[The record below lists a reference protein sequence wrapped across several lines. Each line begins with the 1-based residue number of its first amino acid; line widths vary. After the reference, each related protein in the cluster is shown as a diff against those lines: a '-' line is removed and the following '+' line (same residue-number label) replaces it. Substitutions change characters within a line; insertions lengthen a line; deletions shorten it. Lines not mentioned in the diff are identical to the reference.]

1 MRMSLTATDRT
12 NIMLWVN
19 EWFADSSKC
28 LNDYLCKGISSKN
41 LCKKIARVYVL
52 RNGIL
57 SADGILTDEQLNNL
71 YTRIQCLINLSV
83 SV

>member
-1 MRMSLTATDRT
+1 MWMSLTATDRI

-28 LNDYLCKGISSKN
+28 LNSYLCQGVSSKS
-41 LCKKIARVYVL
+41 LCKKIAQVYIL
-52 RNGIL
+52 RNNIL
-57 SADGILTDEQLNNL
+57 SAEGILTDEQLNNL